1 MASVTG
7 IELCPTSCLLTGIR
21 PLRGGD
27 AEIFALRR
35 LEGPY
40 WPTQDELVVQS
51 LQTVRRDARLPRRAF
66 VVAWEFD
73 DATPDRLSPH
83 SVLRSIEAAGFEI
96 ASVLTPPEA
105 LQRLAAARQRS
116 TSAEAVAWLALNKG
130 GAAIAIVRGRDL
142 LFSRS
147 FPWVYR
153 DDLKTARAQAL
164 QRYTLVAHLAPEI
177 NHGIHVVRAEHG
189 SQVESI
195 VSCGDLPDL
204 RSLTMP
210 LIEELD
216 LEVETLDSTDG
227 LRVARNVTIDGF
239 PESAPAIRLAT
250 AGALVPVDESV
261 RHSFLPVLL
270 RTVAVIAA
278 LAVAWIGYSYW
289 SGSHEPSPPPAV
301 AQESSPQP
309 IATQGRREPN
319 RATPSGPAA
328 SEQVPQQSE
337 RHSTDRSTVAAAPGP
352 TQPPPA
358 PPLRDP
364 LPRIDTVL
372 IDQDRRL
379 ALADGGVVEIGDA
392 IGSRVVIGIERD
404 SVVLRE
410 PSGRTIKVRVRSSSD
425 SQRHK

>member
-1 MASVTG
+1 MASATG
-7 IELCPTSCLLTGIR
+7 IELCPASCLLTGIR

-51 LQTVRRDARLPRRAF
+51 LETVRRDGRLPRRAF

-73 DATPDRLSPH
+73 DATPDRRSPH
-83 SVLRSIEAAGFEI
+83 GVLRSIEAAGFQT

-105 LQRLAAARQRS
+105 LQRLAVARQRT
-116 TSAEAVAWLALNKG
+116 TSAATIAWLALNTC

-147 FPWVYR
+147 FAWVYR
-153 DDLKTARAQAL
+153 DDLTTARAQAL
-164 QRYTLVAHLAPEI
+164 QRYTLVAHLALEI
-177 NHGIHVVRAEHG
+177 NHGIDVVRREHG

-250 AGALVPVDESV
+250 AGTLVSADESV
-261 RHSFLPVLL
+261 FHSLLPVLL
-270 RTVAVIAA
+270 RTAAVIAA

-289 SGSHEPSPPPAV
+289 SGAHAPPAV

-319 RATPSGPAA
+319 RAPPSDSAA
-328 SEQVPQQSE
+328 SEQVAQQSE
-337 RHSTDRSTVAAAPGP
+337 RRSTDKSTVAAAPAP

-358 PPLRDP
+358 PLLRDP

-379 ALADGGVVEIGDA
+379 ALVDGGVVEIGDA
-392 IGSRVVIGIERD
+392 IGSRVVVGIDRD
-404 SVVLRE
+404 SVALRE

>member
-1 MASVTG
+1 MASATG
-7 IELCPTSCLLTGIR
+7 IELCPASCLLTGIR
-21 PLRGGD
+21 PVRGGD
-27 AEIFALRR
+27 AEIVALRR

-40 WPTQDELVVQS
+40 WPTQDQLVVQS
-51 LQTVRRDARLPRRAF
+51 LQTVRRDLRLPRRAF

-73 DATPDRLSPH
+73 DATADRRSPH
-83 SVLRSIEAAGFEI
+83 PVLGSIEAAGFQI

-105 LQRLAAARQRS
+105 LQRLAVARQRT
-116 TSAEAVAWLALNKG
+116 TSGAAIAWLALNRC

-142 LFSRS
+142 LFARS
-147 FPWVYR
+147 FPWVYS

-177 NHGIHVVRAEHG
+177 NHGIDVVRAEHD
-189 SQVESI
+189 SRVESI

-227 LRVARNVTIDGF
+227 LRVARNATIDGF

-250 AGALVPVDESV
+250 AATLVPLDESA
-261 RHSFLPVLL
+261 RYSFLPVLL
-270 RTVAVIAA
+270 RTAAVIAA
-278 LAVAWIGYSYW
+278 LAVAWIGYAYW
-289 SGSHEPSPPPAV
+289 SGSHEPPPPPV

-328 SEQVPQQSE
+328 SEQLPQQSE
-337 RHSTDRSTVAAAPGP
+337 RRSTDKSTVAAAPEP

-379 ALADGGVVEIGDA
+379 ALVEGGVVEIGDA

-404 SVVLRE
+404 SVALRE

-425 SQRHK
+425 SPRHK